1 MVKVISTELAKTLTN
16 RKDRKDLERLKGD
29 KINNIGVMMGGDLDI
44 ETGEIGLLAFPS
56 PTHAYASTLQKTKIR
71 ERQGPLKR
79 ILDTGNWDAPD
90 NCIHATV
97 RDMNTHDRV
106 LVALISTGCWGL
118 KPMEALDEKVTEVRV
133 AALIPFSL
141 EFIARLE
148 QEAKEMNIGE
158 LAGEAS
164 ASRNFVAVSSG
175 NLDFGAVLS
184 MMANTSSI
192 VQSMYDCT
200 VPGAQP
206 FLHAFS
212 HAWTELMITSTA
224 RNWWTR
230 KNSAEQRQN
239 FLLFTIHSLDC
250 LTAHLNEAGQDFG
263 SHSAIEDNDITRVAK
278 ADYKVATIAEVEG
291 LKGAKK

>member
-1 MVKVISTELAKTLTN
+1 
-16 RKDRKDLERLKGD
+16 
-29 KINNIGVMMGGDLDI
+29 
-44 ETGEIGLLAFPS
+44 
-56 PTHAYASTLQKTKIR
+56 
-71 ERQGPLKR
+71 
-79 ILDTGNWDAPD
+79 
-90 NCIHATV
+90 
-97 RDMNTHDRV
+97 
-106 LVALISTGCWGL
+106 
-118 KPMEALDEKVTEVRV
+118 MEALDKKVTEARV

-164 ASRNFVAVSSG
+164 ASRSWVAVLSG

-212 HAWTELMITSTA
+212 RFA
-224 RNWWTR
+224 
-230 KNSAEQRQN
+230 
-239 FLLFTIHSLDC
+239 
-250 LTAHLNEAGQDFG
+250 
-263 SHSAIEDNDITRVAK
+263 
-278 ADYKVATIAEVEG
+278 
-291 LKGAKK
+291 